1 MVLCYAVIFGFGVAN
16 QGDTALYWLAH
27 YASMQ
32 HVSPPHKLHR
42 TTMPHSEIHLDP
54 ALVAQ
59 HFTKPEH
66 RFINRELSWLA
77 FNTRVLEEAQNEN
90 NPLLERVKFLSISA
104 TNLDEFAMV
113 RIAGLMDQQHHG
125 IHTPSLDGMTPK
137 QQLSHI
143 HESVSKLVGE
153 QQRCWLGLKKQLK
166 SEHIDILSLAQLSAH
181 DKAWLKDYFTTNIF
195 PVLTPIAV
203 DPAHPFPFIPNLGM
217 VQVLEL
223 GLPRKSAKRMVAM
236 IPFPQGQSRFIRIEH
251 KKSVHIVPL
260 EDAISLCF
268 DQLFPGYS
276 LIHSGLFRVIRD
288 SDLDIEEEAEDLMR
302 NLDIAVKKRRYGRVI
317 HLNTMKGVAP
327 KLLQFMLEHL
337 QTSPDDVSEVDGLVG
352 LADLNELND
361 LGRADLSYTP
371 FKVRFPERVNDYGG
385 DCFAAIQ
392 AKDIVVHHPYES
404 FDVVVQFVRQAA
416 RDPQVISI
424 KQTLYRTSHDSPIV
438 RALIEAAEMGKSVTA
453 LVELKARFDEEANIR
468 FSRAMERAGVQVVY
482 GFVEMKTHA
491 KLSLVVRR
499 EGTQLRTYAHFGTG
513 NYHPATAKVYTDLS
527 FFTCDPAL
535 CQDANYV
542 FNYINGYAK
551 PAKFKKLAVAPI
563 NLRRTLL
570 KHIAGEV
577 ANVKAG
583 KPGAIWAKL
592 NALIDEDI
600 IDALYAASQAGVQID
615 LVIRGICGLKPG
627 IPGFSE
633 NIRVKSLV
641 GRFLE
646 HARIYAFGN
655 GAALPSRQAKV
666 FISSA
671 DWMGR
676 NMDRRVEVGV
686 PIENVTVHRQVLD
699 QIMVANIKDERQSW
713 LLQPDGTYQRISTD
727 PAAFAAHDYFMHNP
741 SLSGRGKALQMVTP
755 ATTEAPATPKKTKRG
770 K

>member
-1 MVLCYAVIFGFGVAN
+1 MSHPEL
-16 QGDTALYWLAH
+16 
-27 YASMQ
+27 
-32 HVSPPHKLHR
+32 
-42 TTMPHSEIHLDP
+42 ELDP
-54 ALVAQ
+54 KLLAQ
-59 HFTKPEH
+59 HFTRPEH

-104 TNLDEFAMV
+104 GNLDEFTMV
-113 RIAGLMDQQHHG
+113 RIAGLMDHVHHG
-125 IHTPSLDGMTPK
+125 IGTLSADGLSPSR
-137 QQLSHI
+137 QLERI
-143 HESVSKLVGE
+143 HDSASKLVHG
-153 QQRCWLGLKKQLK
+153 QQACWLHLKKLLK
-166 SEHIDILSLAQLSAH
+166 AEHITVSNLGQLSAT
-181 DKAWLKDYFTTNIF
+181 DKSWLKEYFTANIF
-195 PVLTPIAV
+195 PLLTPIAV

-223 GLPRKSAKRMVAM
+223 SLPKKPSKKMVAL
-236 IPFPQGQSRFIRIEH
+236 IPFPQGQPRFIRLEH
-251 KKSVHIVPL
+251 KKGVHLLPL
-260 EDAISLCF
+260 EDAITLCF
-268 DQLFPGYS
+268 QQLFPGYQLAS
-276 LIHSGLFRVIRD
+276 AGLFRLIRD

-302 NLDIAVKKRRYGRVI
+302 NMDIAVKKRRHGRVVR
-317 HLNTMKGVAP
+317 LETSKGTAP

-337 QTSPDDVSEVDGLVG
+337 QTAAENVSEVDGLVG
-352 LADLNELND
+352 LASLNELD
-361 LGRADLSYTP
+361 QFGRANITYPP
-371 FKVRFPERVNDYGG
+371 FKVRFPERINDFNG

-404 FDVVVQFVRQAA
+404 FDVVVQFVKQAA
-416 RDPQVISI
+416 RDPNVISI

-499 EGTQLRTYAHFGTG
+499 EGTSLRTYAHFGTG

-527 FFTCDPAL
+527 FFTCDPDL

-542 FNYINGYAK
+542 FNYITGYAK

-570 KHIAGEV
+570 KHIAQEM
-577 ANVKAG
+577 ANVREG

-615 LVIRGICGLKPG
+615 LIVRGICGLKPG

-633 NIRVKSLV
+633 NIRVKSIV

-646 HARIYAFGN
+646 HARVYGFAN
-655 GAALPSRQAKV
+655 GAAMPSRQAKL

-686 PIENVTVHRQVLD
+686 PIENVTVHRQILD
-699 QIMVANIKDERQSW
+699 QIMVANLKDERQSW
-713 LLQPDGTYQRISTD
+713 FLHSDGTYQRASTD
-727 PAAFAAHDYFMHNP
+727 PTSFAAHDYFMTNP
-741 SLSGRGKALQMVTP
+741 SLSGRGKALQNMV
-755 ATTEAPATPKKTKRG
+755 APAEAAVEPKKKKRG

>member
-1 MVLCYAVIFGFGVAN
+1 MSLPE
-16 QGDTALYWLAH
+16 L
-27 YASMQ
+27 
-32 HVSPPHKLHR
+32 
-42 TTMPHSEIHLDP
+42 HLDP
-54 ALVAQ
+54 KRVAQ
-59 HFTKPEH
+59 HFTKPEY

-104 TNLDEFAMV
+104 TNLDEFYMV
-113 RIAGLMDQQHHG
+113 RVAGLMDQVHHG
-125 IHTPSLDGMTPK
+125 IHTPSADGMSPK
-137 QQLSHI
+137 QQLARI
-143 HESVSKLVGE
+143 HDEAGKLMAE
-153 QQRCWLGLKKQLK
+153 QQRCWLALKKQLK
-166 SEHIDILSLAQLSAH
+166 AEQIEILNLAQLSPH
-181 DKAWLKDYFTTNIF
+181 DKTWLKEYFTANIF
-195 PVLTPIAV
+195 PLLTPIAV

-223 GLPRKSAKRMVAM
+223 APPKKPSKRMVAM
-236 IPFPQGQSRFIRIEH
+236 IPFPQGQSRFIHIEH
-251 KKSVHIVPL
+251 KKGVHIVPL

-268 DQLFPGYS
+268 DQLFPGYT
-276 LIHSGLFRVIRD
+276 LINSGLFRLIRD

-302 NLDIAVKKRRYGRVI
+302 NLDIAVKKRRYGRIVR
-317 HLNTMKGVAP
+317 LKTMKGVPP

-337 QTSPDDVSEVDGLVG
+337 QASTDDVIEVDGLVG
-352 LADLNELND
+352 LANLNELNA
-361 LGRADLSYTP
+361 LGRADLSYAP
-371 FKVRFPERVNDYGG
+371 FKVRFPERINDFGG

-404 FDVVVQFVRQAA
+404 FDVVVQFIRQAA

-438 RALIEAAEMGKSVTA
+438 RALIEAAERGKSVTA

-468 FSRAMERAGVQVVY
+468 FSRDMERAGVQVVY

-499 EGTQLRTYAHFGTG
+499 EGAALRTYAHFGTG

-527 FFTCDPAL
+527 YFTCDPDL

-542 FNYINGYAK
+542 FNYITGYAK
-551 PAKFKKLAVAPI
+551 PNKFKKLAVAPI

-570 KHIAGEV
+570 KSIAAE
-577 ANVKAG
+577 AAFARAG
-583 KPGAIWAKL
+583 KPASIWAKM

-615 LVIRGICGLKPG
+615 LVIRGMCGLKPG

-633 NIRVKSLV
+633 NIRVKSVV

-646 HARIYAFGN
+646 HARIYCFGN
-655 GAALPSRQAKV
+655 GTALPSRQAKV
-666 FISSA
+666 FLSSA

-686 PIENVTVHRQVLD
+686 PLENVTVHRQVLD
-699 QIMVANIKDERQSW
+699 QIMVANLKDERQSW
-713 LLQPDGTYQRISTD
+713 QLQSDGSYRRLSMD
-727 PAAFAAHDYFMHNP
+727 PAAFAAHDYFMTNP
-741 SLSGRGKALQMVTP
+741 SLSGRGKALQQMVVPT
-755 ATTEAPATPKKTKRG
+755 AVAAPTKKKKRG
-770 K
+770 N

>member
-1 MVLCYAVIFGFGVAN
+1 MAAP
-16 QGDTALYWLAH
+16 D
-27 YASMQ
+27 
-32 HVSPPHKLHR
+32 LH
-42 TTMPHSEIHLDP
+42 PNPKS
-54 ALVAQ
+54 VAQ
-59 HFTKPEH
+59 HFTKPEY
-66 RFINRELSWLA
+66 RFINRELSWTA
-77 FNTRVLEEAQNEN
+77 FNTRVLEEAQNQN

-104 TNLDEFAMV
+104 TNLDEFYMV
-113 RIAGLMDQQHHG
+113 RVAGLMDQQRHN
-125 IHTPSLDGMTPK
+125 IHTPSVDGLIPA
-137 QQLSHI
+137 QQLARI
-143 HESVSKLVGE
+143 RDAAGALMNA
-153 QQRCWLGLKKQLK
+153 QQQCWLDLKKQLK
-166 SEHIDILSLAQLSAH
+166 AEHIQVLTLAQLSPA
-181 DKAWLKDYFTTNIF
+181 DKAWLKEYFTANIF
-195 PVLTPIAV
+195 PLLTPIAV
-203 DPAHPFPFIPNLGM
+203 DLAHPFPFIPNLGM

-223 GLPRKSAKRMVAM
+223 SPPKKPSKRMVAL
-236 IPFPQGQSRFIRIEH
+236 IPFPQAQPRFIRIEH
-251 KKSVHIVPL
+251 KKGVHFVPL
-260 EDAISLCF
+260 EDAITLCF
-268 DQLFPGYS
+268 DQLFPGYRLES
-276 LIHSGLFRVIRD
+276 NGLFRIVRD

-302 NLDIAVKKRRYGRVI
+302 NMDIAVKKRRHGRIVR
-317 HLNTMKGVAP
+317 LKTMKGVP
-327 KLLQFMLEHL
+327 QKLLQFMLEHL
-337 QTSPDDVSEVDGLVG
+337 QATSEEVVDVDGLVG
-352 LADLNELND
+352 LDSLKELYDIERPDLC
-361 LGRADLSYTP
+361 YPP
-371 FKVRFPERVNDYGG
+371 FTVRYPERINDYGG

-416 RDPQVISI
+416 RDPNVISI

-438 RALIEAAEMGKSVTA
+438 RALIEAAERGKSVTA

-468 FSRAMERAGVQVVY
+468 FSRDMERAGVQVVY

-499 EGTQLRTYAHFGTG
+499 ESGQLRTYAHFGTG

-542 FNYINGYAK
+542 FNYITGYAK
-551 PAKFKKLAVAPI
+551 PSKFKKLAVAPI

-570 KHIAGEV
+570 KQIATEMEF
-577 ANVKAG
+577 ARQG
-583 KPGAIWAKL
+583 KPAAIWAKM
-592 NALIDEDI
+592 NALIDEHI

-615 LVIRGICGLKPG
+615 LIIRGICGLRPG

-655 GAALPSRQAKV
+655 GAPLPSPSAKL

-676 NMDRRVEVGV
+676 NMDRRVEVAV
-686 PIENVTVHRQVLD
+686 PIENVTVHRQILD
-699 QIMVANIKDERQSW
+699 QIMVANLKDERQSW
-713 LLQPDGTYQRISTD
+713 QLQPDGTYQRISHD

-741 SLSGRGKALQMVTP
+741 SLSGRGKSLQQLM
-755 ATTEAPATPKKTKRG
+755 ATPGETVAPKKKKKKRV
-770 K
+770 